1 MYGCACIGVRARALL
16 LLYNCCL
23 CAGVVWIRHDVQEQ
37 SVSLLVFSEMEAYP
51 IYFGVAVL
59 RLDFLCS
66 Y

>member
-1 MYGCACIGVRARALL
+1 MLESSGYDTMFR
-16 LLYNCCL
+16 N
-23 CAGVVWIRHDVQEQ
+23 QEQ